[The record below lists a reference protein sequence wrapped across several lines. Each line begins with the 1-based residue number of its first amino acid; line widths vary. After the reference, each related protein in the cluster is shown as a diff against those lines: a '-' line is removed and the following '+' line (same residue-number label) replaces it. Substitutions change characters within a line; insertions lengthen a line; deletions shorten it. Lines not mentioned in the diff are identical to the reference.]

1 MRAKNLVVLK
11 GVCRVQQE
19 KWVRKIR
26 AGDQAA
32 FREFY
37 EAYAG
42 AAIRTACAITNNR
55 EMAKDAVQE
64 TFIRVYRQIDSFNQ
78 ELPFDPWF
86 YRILTNECLR
96 LLKRESPLSTIESV
110 LNDPSLAEESFDQLT
125 DLYDSIQALDD
136 HNRIPLILKYIKG
149 FSEKEI
155 ADILELNLNTVKS
168 RLFKGR
174 MRLREQLEPTRKED
188 KS

>member
-1 MRAKNLVVLK
+1 M
-11 GVCRVQQE
+11 QQE
-19 KWVRKIR
+19 KWVRKIQ

-42 AAIRTACAITNNR
+42 AAIRTASAITRNR

-64 TFIRVYRQIDSFNQ
+64 TFIRVYRQIGSYNP

-96 LLKRESPLSTIESV
+96 LMKKETPLSTIETHE
-110 LNDPSLAEESFDQLT
+110 NDPSLNGRVLRSVDGPLRSHSSIGRFPS
-125 DLYDSIQALDD
+125 DSAYL
-136 HNRIPLILKYIKG
+136 
-149 FSEKEI
+149 EI
-155 ADILELNLNTVKS
+155 Y
-168 RLFKGR
+168 
-174 MRLREQLEPTRKED
+174 
-188 KS
+188 

>member
-1 MRAKNLVVLK
+1 M
-11 GVCRVQQE
+11 QQE
-19 KWVRKIR
+19 KWVRNIR

-32 FREFY
+32 FRQFY

-42 AAIRTACAITNNR
+42 PAIRTASAITRNR

-64 TFIRVYRQIDSFNQ
+64 TFIRVYRQIGNYNPT
-78 ELPFDPWF
+78 LPFDPWF

-96 LLKRESPLSTIESV
+96 LMKRESPLSNIETFE
-110 LNDPSLAEESFDQLT
+110 NDPSLAEESFDQLRE
-125 DLYDSIQALDD
+125 LYDIIQALDD
-136 HNRIPLILKYIKG
+136 SHRIPLILKYIKG

-155 ADILELNLNTVKS
+155 ADILGLNQNTVKS

-174 MRLREQLEPTRKED
+174 KRLKEQLEPTREED
-188 KS
+188 MS